1 MTQIAVKLPDELV
14 RELDEL
20 VAQGRFS
27 SRSSA
32 VRRAV
37 EIIVTAQR
45 REAVDEAYAKGYR
58 HAPESDRELA
68 EAKRL
73 ATQAIEDEPWDKW
86 W

>member
-1 MTQIAVKLPDELV
+1 MTQIAVKLPDGLV

-37 EIIVTAQR
+37 EIIVSAQR
-45 REAVDEAYAKGYR
+45 RDAVDEAYANGYR
-58 HAPESDRELA
+58 QAPESDRELA
-68 EAKRL
+68 EATRL
-73 ATQAIEDEPWDKW
+73 ATQAIEDEPWKKW

>member
-1 MTQIAVKLPDELV
+1 MTQIAVKLPDGLL

-20 VAQGRFS
+20 VAQGLFS

-32 VRRAV
+32 VRRGV
-37 EIIVTAQR
+37 EIIVSGQR
-45 REAVDEAYAKGYR
+45 RDALEEAYANGYR
-58 HAPESDRELA
+58 EVPESESELA

-73 ATQAIEDEPWDKW
+73 ATQAIDDEPWEKW

>member
-1 MTQIAVKLPDELV
+1 MTQIAVKLPDGLV

-20 VAQGRFS
+20 VAQGLFS

-37 EIIVTAQR
+37 EIIVAGQR
-45 REAVDEAYAKGYR
+45 RDALEEAYANGYR
-58 HAPESDRELA
+58 KVPESESELA
-68 EAKRL
+68 EATRL
-73 ATQAIEDEPWDKW
+73 ATQAIDNEPWEKW

>member
-1 MTQIAVKLPDELV
+1 MTQIAVKLPDRLV

-32 VRRAV
+32 VRRGV
-37 EIIVTAQR
+37 ELVVSGQR
-45 REAVDEAYAKGYR
+45 RDAIEEAYANGYR
-58 HAPESDRELA
+58 QVPESETELA
-68 EAKRL
+68 EANRM
-73 ATQAIEDEPWDKW
+73 ARRAIHDEPWDKW

>member
-14 RELDEL
+14 RELDAL
-20 VAQGRFS
+20 VAQGLFP

-37 EIIVTAQR
+37 EAVVAEQR
-45 REAVDEAYAKGYR
+45 RAALERAYADGYR
-58 HAPESDRELA
+58 QVPESESELA
-68 EAKRL
+68 EARRL
-73 ATQAIEDEPWDKW
+73 ATQAIEEEPWEKW

>member
-1 MTQIAVKLPDELV
+1 MTQIAVKLPDGLV

-20 VAQGRFS
+20 VAQGLFS

-37 EIIVTAQR
+37 EIIVSGQR
-45 REAVDEAYAKGYR
+45 RQALDEAYVNGYR
-58 HAPESDRELA
+58 QVPESESELA

-73 ATQAIEDEPWDKW
+73 ATQAIDDEPWDKW

>member
-1 MTQIAVKLPDELV
+1 MTQIAVKLPDGLV

-20 VAQGRFS
+20 VAQGLFA

-37 EIIVTAQR
+37 EMIVSGQHRAAL
-45 REAVDEAYAKGYR
+45 EEVYADGYR
-58 HAPESDRELA
+58 RIPESESELA
-68 EAKRL
+68 EARRL
-73 ATQAIEDEPWDKW
+73 AMLAINDEPWDKW

>member
-1 MTQIAVKLPDELV
+1 MTQIAVKLPDGLV

-20 VAQGRFS
+20 VAQGLFS

-37 EIIVTAQR
+37 EMIVSGQR
-45 REAVDEAYAKGYR
+45 RGALEEAYARGYR
-58 HAPESDRELA
+58 RAPESESEMA
-68 EAKRL
+68 EARRL
-73 ATQAIEDEPWDKW
+73 ATQAIDDEPWEKW

>member
-1 MTQIAVKLPDELV
+1 MTQIAVKLPDGLV

-20 VAQGRFS
+20 VAQGLFS

-37 EIIVTAQR
+37 EIIVAAQR
-45 REAVDEAYAKGYR
+45 RDALDAAYANGYR
-58 HAPESDRELA
+58 EVPESESELA
-68 EAKRL
+68 EARRL
-73 ATQAIEDEPWDKW
+73 ATRAIDDEPWEKW

>member
-1 MTQIAVKLPDELV
+1 MTQIAVKLPDRLV

-32 VRRAV
+32 VRRGV
-37 EIIVTAQR
+37 ELVVSGQR
-45 REAVDEAYAKGYR
+45 RDAIEEAYANGYR
-58 HAPESDRELA
+58 QLPESESELA
-68 EAKRL
+68 EADRL
-73 ATQAIEDEPWDKW
+73 ARRVIDDEPWDKW

>member
-1 MTQIAVKLPDELV
+1 MTQIAVKLPDGLV

-20 VAQGRFS
+20 VAQGLFA

-37 EIIVTAQR
+37 EMIVSGQHRAALEEVYANAYR
-45 REAVDEAYAKGYR
+45 RV
-58 HAPESDRELA
+58 PESESELA
-68 EAKRL
+68 EARRL
-73 ATQAIEDEPWDKW
+73 ATLAINDEPWDKW